1 MGIHRFL
8 LDAEYAKSH
17 FTSPAGLEIRDFLQP
32 REESAHLGDLYAKV
46 HICAGICCLLK

>member
-17 FTSPAGLEIRDFLQP
+17 FTSPAGLEIKVRLQP
-32 REESAHLGDLYAKV
+32 REESARLGDLYAKTY
-46 HICAGICCLLK
+46 ICAGICCLLK